1 MAPLHPKP
9 ERTYRRALSLLNELQ
24 SNQAVVSMVSS
35 SNANSLAIPEMLDWL
50 RRLRYT
56 PESFNGLR
64 VIHVAGT
71 KGKGS
76 VCSMLDS
83 MLKQYLLTQN
93 ESGVAEG
100 REPLGRVG
108 VFTSPHL
115 ITPRERIRL
124 DGLPISKE
132 LFTQR
137 FFEIWDKYTAV
148 ALENDHPNPD
158 GAESKPGYFRFLTI
172 LALHTFLKENVQTA
186 IIECGIGG
194 EYDSTNIL
202 PKEAKT
208 ASVITRLGIDHVG
221 MLGDTLGEIAWNKA
235 GIMRPGV
242 PCFTAPQ
249 PADAMKIL
257 QERAAEVGTELIVVN
272 RRPEFVRGEL
282 KLSLEGDFQKDNAS
296 LAIAALS
303 SHLKAIGFGDIS
315 EVGTPPEVQ
324 RGLSEIE
331 WPGRCQVIQENNI
344 EWLIDGAHSIIP
356 PEVQRG
362 LSEIEWPGRCQVIQE
377 NNIEW
382 LIDGAHTDDSLAEV
396 ARWFA
401 GKWDPKKHQPGVLV
415 FNSQLRD
422 APKLAQKLQES
433 LREATG
439 GAKDIFC
446 LAGFSTNIPFEKDVP
461 TPSMVTPQR
470 ETADAWVAVGGSGVP
485 TVYGSIESA
494 MAGAGEIAKARHP
507 EKVHVLVTGS
517 LHLVGG
523 FLKAMGAE
531 SE

>member
-1 MAPLHPKP
+1 M
-9 ERTYRRALSLLNELQ
+9 
-24 SNQAVVSMVSS
+24 
-35 SNANSLAIPEMLDWL
+35 
-50 RRLRYT
+50 
-56 PESFNGLR
+56 
-64 VIHVAGT
+64 
-71 KGKGS
+71 
-76 VCSMLDS
+76 
-83 MLKQYLLTQN
+83 
-93 ESGVAEG
+93 
-100 REPLGRVG
+100 GRVG

-137 FFEIWDKYTAV
+137 FFEIWDKYTDFAQKD
-148 ALENDHPNPD
+148 NHPNPS

-186 IIECGIGG
+186 IVECGIGG

-202 PKEAKT
+202 SKEART
-208 ASVITRLGIDHVG
+208 TSVITRLGVDHVG
-221 MLGDTLGEIAWNKA
+221 MLGNTLGEIAWNKA
-235 GIMRPGV
+235 GIMRSGV
-242 PCFTAPQ
+242 PCFTVPQ
-249 PADAMKIL
+249 PEDAMKVL
-257 QERAAEVGTELIVVN
+257 QERAEETGTGLTAVE
-272 RRPEFVRGEL
+272 RRPEFAHGEL

-296 LAIAALS
+296 LAIAVLT
-303 SHLKAIGFGDIS
+303 SHLKAIGFGDIL
-315 EVGTPPEVQ
+315 EGNIPQ
-324 RGLSEIE
+324 EI
-331 WPGRCQVIQENNI
+331 QK
-344 EWLIDGAHSIIP
+344 
-356 PEVQRG
+356 G

-396 ARWFA
+396 AHWFA
-401 GKWDPKKHQPGVLV
+401 EKWDPKADQSGVLI

-433 LREATG
+433 LQEAMG

-446 LAGFSTNIPFEKDVP
+446 LSGFSTNIPFEKDVP
-461 TPSMVTPQR
+461 NPTVDTLQR
-470 ETADAWVAVGGSGVP
+470 ETAAAWASKGGSGVP

-494 MAGAGEIAKARHP
+494 ISGAREVAKARYP

-523 FLKAMGAE
+523 FLKAMGE

>member
-1 MAPLHPKP
+1 MIRPTLLPPRLIRSLQQFHYSTKSPTKMAPKP
-9 ERTYRRALSLLNELQ
+9 VRTYKQALSLLNELQ

-35 SNANSLAIPEMLDWL
+35 SSANANSLAIPEMLDWL
-50 RRLRYT
+50 RKLTYT
-56 PESFNGLR
+56 PASFNDLR

-76 VCSMLDS
+76 VCAMLDS

-93 ESGVAEG
+93 ASGVTEG
-100 REPLGRVG
+100 RKPLGRVG

-137 FFEIWDKYTAV
+137 FFEVWDKYTAF
-148 ALENDHPNPD
+148 ALEDNHPNPE

-208 ASVITRLGIDHVG
+208 ATVITRLGIDHVG

-242 PCFTAPQ
+242 PCFTVRQ
-249 PADAMKIL
+249 PEDAMKVL
-257 QERAAEVGTELIVVN
+257 QERAAETGTELTVVK
-272 RRPEFVRGEL
+272 RIPEFDNNEL

-296 LAIAALS
+296 LAIAALT
-303 SHLKAIGFGDIS
+303 SHLKTLGIAAIP
-315 EVGTPPEVQ
+315 ETTTPPEIQ
-324 RGLSEIE
+324 RGLSSIS
-331 WPGRCQVIQENNI
+331 WPGRCQVIHENNI
-344 EWLIDGAHSIIP
+344 D
-356 PEVQRG
+356 
-362 LSEIEWPGRCQVIQE
+362 
-377 NNIEW
+377 W

-401 GKWDPKKHQPGVLV
+401 GKWDAEAHQPAVLI

-422 APKLAQKLQES
+422 APRLAGKLRES
-433 LREATG
+433 LGEATG
-439 GAKDIFC
+439 GGRDVFC
-446 LAGFSTNIPFEKDVP
+446 KAGFSTNIPFKKDVP
-461 TPSMVTPQR
+461 NPSIDTLQR
-470 ETADAWVAVGGSGVP
+470 ETAEAWVRGGGSGVP
-485 TVYGSIESA
+485 AVYDSIEAAIS
-494 MAGAGEIAKARHP
+494 GAREVAKARHP

>member
-1 MAPLHPKP
+1 MAPKP
-9 ERTYRRALSLLNELQ
+9 ERTYEKALSCLNELQ

-35 SNANSLAIPEMLDWL
+35 SNSNSLAIPEMLGWL
-50 RRLRYT
+50 QKLRYT
-56 PESFNGLR
+56 PASFNDLR

-76 VCSMLDS
+76 VCAMLDS
-83 MLKQYLLTQN
+83 MMKQYLLTQN
-93 ESGVAEG
+93 ASGITEG
-100 REPLGRVG
+100 RKPLGRVG

-137 FFEIWDKYTAV
+137 FFEVWDKYTAF
-148 ALENDHPNPD
+148 ALEDGRPNPE

-208 ASVITRLGIDHVG
+208 TSVITRLGIDHVG

-235 GIMRPGV
+235 GIMRSGV

-249 PADAMKIL
+249 PTEAMKVL
-257 QERAAEVGTELIVVN
+257 EERAAEAGTELTVVK
-272 RRPEFVRGEL
+272 RRPELIHDEL
-282 KLSLEGDFQKDNAS
+282 KLGLEGDFQKDNAS
-296 LAIAALS
+296 LAIAALN
-303 SHLKAIGFGDIS
+303 SHLKTIGFGTI
-315 EVGTPPEVQ
+315 PQ
-324 RGLSEIE
+324 
-331 WPGRCQVIQENNI
+331 N
-344 EWLIDGAHSIIP
+344 IIP
-356 PEVQRG
+356 PEIQKG

-401 GKWDPKKHQPGVLV
+401 GKWDSKTHQPGVLI

-439 GAKDIFC
+439 GAQDIFC
-446 LAGFSTNIPFEKDVP
+446 LSGFPTNTPFEKDVP
-461 TPSMVTPQR
+461 TPYVDTPQR
-470 ETADAWVAVGGSGVP
+470 ETAAAWAKDGGSGTP
-485 TVYGSIESA
+485 TVYSSIESA
-494 MAGAGEIAKARHP
+494 ISGAREVAKARYP
-507 EKVHVLVTGS
+507 EKVYVLVTGS

-523 FLKAMGAE
+523 FLKAMRPE

>member
-1 MAPLHPKP
+1 MLRPVLAGPRLRSLLHFHYSTKSPAKMAPLYQKP
-9 ERTYRRALSLLNELQ
+9 EQTYEQALSLLNELQ
-24 SNQAVVSMVSS
+24 SNQTVVSMVSS
-35 SNANSLAIPEMLDWL
+35 SNVNSLAIPEMLGWL
-50 RRLRYT
+50 QRLRYT
-56 PESFNGLR
+56 PGSFNDLR

-76 VCSMLDS
+76 VCAMLDS

-93 ESGVAEG
+93 VSGVTNG
-100 REPLGRVG
+100 RKPLGRVG

-115 ITPRERIRL
+115 VTPRERIRL

-137 FFEIWDKYTAV
+137 FFEVWDKFTAF
-148 ALENDHPNPD
+148 ALEHNHPNPG

-186 IIECGIGG
+186 IVECGIGG

-208 ASVITRLGIDHVG
+208 TSVITRLGIDHVG

-249 PADAMKIL
+249 PVDAMKVL
-257 QERAAEVGTELIVVN
+257 QERAEEAGTELTVVK
-272 RRPEFVRGEL
+272 RRPEFDNDQL
-282 KLSLEGDFQKDNAS
+282 KLGLEGDFQKDNAS

-303 SHLKAIGFGDIS
+303 SHLRAIGHRDTLKDNT
-315 EVGTPPEVQ
+315 TPEME
-324 RGLSEIE
+324 RGLAEIE
-331 WPGRCQVIQENNI
+331 WPGRCQVI
-344 EWLIDGAHSIIP
+344 H
-356 PEVQRG
+356 
-362 LSEIEWPGRCQVIQE
+362 E

-401 GKWDPKKHQPGVLV
+401 GKWDPKTDQPGVLI

-433 LREATG
+433 LQQATG
-439 GAKDIFC
+439 GAQDIFC
-446 LAGFSTNIPFEKDVP
+446 LAGFSTNTPFEKDMP
-461 TPSMVTPQR
+461 KPSPDTLQH
-470 ETADAWVAVGGSGVP
+470 ETAAAWVDVGGSGVP

-494 MAGAGEIAKARHP
+494 ISGAREIAKARHP

>member
-1 MAPLHPKP
+1 
-9 ERTYRRALSLLNELQ
+9 
-24 SNQAVVSMVSS
+24 MVSSAS

-50 RRLRYT
+50 RKLSYT
-56 PESFNGLR
+56 PASFNDLR

-76 VCSMLDS
+76 VCAMLDS
-83 MLKQYLLTQN
+83 MLKQYLLTQDA
-93 ESGVAEG
+93 SGVTEG
-100 REPLGRVG
+100 RKPLGRVG

-124 DGLPISKE
+124 DGMPISKE

-137 FFEIWDKYTAV
+137 FFEVWDKYTAF
-148 ALENDHPNPD
+148 ALEDNHPNPD

-242 PCFTAPQ
+242 PCFTVPQ
-249 PADAMKIL
+249 PEDAMKVL
-257 QERAAEVGTELIVVN
+257 QERAAEAGTELTVVK
-272 RRPEFVRGEL
+272 RRPKFDSNEL
-282 KLSLEGDFQKDNAS
+282 RLSLEGDFQKDNAS

-303 SHLKAIGFGDIS
+303 SHLKAVGVDAIS
-315 EVGTPPEVQ
+315 EDNTPIEVQ
-324 RGLSEIE
+324 KGLSEIE
-331 WPGRCQVIQENNI
+331 WPGRCQVIHENNI
-344 EWLIDGAHSIIP
+344 D
-356 PEVQRG
+356 
-362 LSEIEWPGRCQVIQE
+362 
-377 NNIEW
+377 W

-396 ARWFA
+396 ARWFD
-401 GKWDPKKHQPGVLV
+401 GKWDAKAHQPAVLI

-422 APKLAQKLQES
+422 APKLAGKLQES
-433 LREATG
+433 LEEVTG
-439 GAKDIFC
+439 GVKDIFC
-446 LAGFSTNIPFEKDVP
+446 VAGFSTNTPFEKDVP
-461 TPSMVTPQR
+461 DPNIDTLQR
-470 ETADAWVAVGGSGVP
+470 ETAAAWVGVGGSGVP

-494 MAGAGEIAKARHP
+494 ISGAREVAKARHP

>member
-1 MAPLHPKP
+1 
-9 ERTYRRALSLLNELQ
+9 
-24 SNQAVVSMVSS
+24 MVSS

-64 VIHVAGT
+64 VIHIAGT

-76 VCSMLDS
+76 VCAMLDS

-249 PADAMKIL
+249 SADAMKVL
-257 QERAAEVGTELIVVN
+257 QERAAEVGTELTVVN
-272 RRPEFVRGEL
+272 RRPEFVHGEL

-331 WPGRCQVIQENNI
+331 WPGRCQVIQE
-344 EWLIDGAHSIIP
+344 D
-356 PEVQRG
+356 
-362 LSEIEWPGRCQVIQE
+362 
-377 NNIEW
+377 NIEW

-401 GKWDPKKHQPGVLV
+401 GKWDPKKHQPGVLI

-494 MAGAGEIAKARHP
+494 IAGAGEIAKARHP

>member
-1 MAPLHPKP
+1 MAPLHPKS
-9 ERTYRRALSLLNELQ
+9 ERTYEQALTFLNELQ

-35 SNANSLAIPEMLDWL
+35 SNANSLAIPEMLGWL
-50 RRLRYT
+50 QRLRYT
-56 PESFNGLR
+56 PASFNGLR

-76 VCSMLDS
+76 VCAMLDS
-83 MLKQYLLTQN
+83 MMKQYLITQSA
-93 ESGVAEG
+93 SGITEG
-100 REPLGRVG
+100 RKPLGRVG

-137 FFEIWDKYTAV
+137 FFEIWDKYTVFAR
-148 ALENDHPNPD
+148 EDDHPNPE
-158 GAESKPGYFRFLTI
+158 GADSKPGYFRFLTI

-202 PKEAKT
+202 LKEAKT
-208 ASVITRLGIDHVG
+208 TSVITRLGIDHVG

-242 PCFTAPQ
+242 PCFTVPQ
-249 PADAMKIL
+249 PVEAMKVL
-257 QERAAEVGTELIVVN
+257 QERAAEADTELTVVK
-272 RRPEFVRGEL
+272 RRPEFVHDEL
-282 KLSLEGDFQKDNAS
+282 KLGLEGDFQKDNAS

-303 SHLKAIGFGDIS
+303 SHLKAIDFGAI
-315 EVGTPPEVQ
+315 PEDKAPI
-324 RGLSEIE
+324 EI
-331 WPGRCQVIQENNI
+331 
-344 EWLIDGAHSIIP
+344 
-356 PEVQRG
+356 QRG

-401 GKWDPKKHQPGVLV
+401 GKWDPKAHQPGVLI

-439 GAKDIFC
+439 GAQDIFC
-446 LAGFSTNIPFEKDVP
+446 LAGFSTNTPFEKDVP
-461 TPSMVTPQR
+461 TPSPDTLQR
-470 ETADAWVAVGGSGVP
+470 ETAAAWVGVGGSGVP

-494 MAGAGEIAKARHP
+494 ISGAREIAKARHP

>member
-1 MAPLHPKP
+1 MAPKP
-9 ERTYRRALSLLNELQ
+9 ERTYKQALSLLNELQ

-35 SNANSLAIPEMLDWL
+35 SSSNANSLAIPEMLDWL
-50 RRLRYT
+50 RKLRYT
-56 PESFNGLR
+56 PASFNDLR

-76 VCSMLDS
+76 VCAMLDS

-93 ESGVAEG
+93 TSGVTEG
-100 REPLGRVG
+100 RKQLGRVG

-137 FFEIWDKYTAV
+137 FFEVWDKYTAF
-148 ALENDHPNPD
+148 ALENIHPNPG

-242 PCFTAPQ
+242 PCFTVPQ
-249 PADAMKIL
+249 PEDAMKVL
-257 QERAAEVGTELIVVN
+257 QERAAEAGTDLTVVR
-272 RRPEFVRGEL
+272 RRPEFAHDEL
-282 KLSLEGDFQKDNAS
+282 NLSLEGDFQKDNAS

-303 SHLKAIGFGDIS
+303 SHLKTLGVDAIPEDA
-315 EVGTPPEVQ
+315 TPPEIH
-324 RGLSEIE
+324 RGLSSIS
-331 WPGRCQVIQENNI
+331 WPGRCQVIHANNI
-344 EWLIDGAHSIIP
+344 D
-356 PEVQRG
+356 
-362 LSEIEWPGRCQVIQE
+362 
-377 NNIEW
+377 W
-382 LIDGAHTDDSLAEV
+382 LIDGAHTDDSLSEV

-401 GKWDPKKHQPGVLV
+401 GKWDAKTHQPAVLI

-422 APKLAQKLQES
+422 APKLAGKLQES

-439 GAKDIFC
+439 GARDIFC

-461 TPSMVTPQR
+461 DPSIDTLQR
-470 ETADAWVAVGGSGVP
+470 ETAEAWVRVGGSGVP
-485 TVYGSIESA
+485 AVYGSIESA
-494 MAGAGEIAKARHP
+494 ISGAREVAKARHP

>member
-1 MAPLHPKP
+1 MSPKP
-9 ERTYRRALSLLNELQ
+9 ERTYKQALSLLNELQ

-35 SNANSLAIPEMLDWL
+35 SSANANSLAIPEMLDWL
-50 RRLRYT
+50 RKLRYT
-56 PESFNGLR
+56 RASFNDLR

-76 VCSMLDS
+76 VCAMLDS

-93 ESGVAEG
+93 ASGVTAG
-100 REPLGRVG
+100 RKPLGRVG

-124 DGLPISKE
+124 DGMPISKE

-137 FFEIWDKYTAV
+137 FFEIWDKYTAF
-148 ALENDHPNPD
+148 ALEDNHPNPG
-158 GAESKPGYFRFLTI
+158 GAESIPGYFRFLTI

-242 PCFTAPQ
+242 PCFTVPQ
-249 PADAMKIL
+249 PEDAMKVL
-257 QERAAEVGTELIVVN
+257 QERAAEAGTELTVVK
-272 RRPEFVRGEL
+272 RRPEFDNNEL

-303 SHLKAIGFGDIS
+303 SHLKVLGIDAIS
-315 EVGTPPEVQ
+315 EETTPLEIQ
-324 RGLSEIE
+324 RGLYSIS
-331 WPGRCQVIQENNI
+331 WPGRCQVIHENNI
-344 EWLIDGAHSIIP
+344 D
-356 PEVQRG
+356 
-362 LSEIEWPGRCQVIQE
+362 
-377 NNIEW
+377 W

-401 GKWDPKKHQPGVLV
+401 GKWDAKAHQPAVLI

-422 APKLAQKLQES
+422 APKLAGKLQES
-433 LREATG
+433 LVRATG
-439 GAKDIFC
+439 GGRDIFC
-446 LAGFSTNIPFEKDVP
+446 LAGFSTNTPFEKDVAN
-461 TPSMVTPQR
+461 PSIDALQR
-470 ETADAWVAVGGSGVP
+470 ETAEAWVGVGGSGVP
-485 TVYGSIESA
+485 AIYGSIEAAIS
-494 MAGAGEIAKARHP
+494 GAREIAKARHP

>member
-344 EWLIDGAHSIIP
+344 EWLIDGAH
-356 PEVQRG
+356 
-362 LSEIEWPGRCQVIQE
+362 
-377 NNIEW
+377 
-382 LIDGAHTDDSLAEV
+382 TDDSLAEV

>member
-1 MAPLHPKP
+1 MAPPHPKP
-9 ERTYRRALSLLNELQ
+9 ERTYEQALSFLNELQ

-35 SNANSLAIPEMLDWL
+35 SNANSLAIPEMLGWL
-50 RRLRYT
+50 GKLRYT
-56 PESFNGLR
+56 PESFNDLR

-76 VCSMLDS
+76 VCAMLDS
-83 MLKQYLLTQN
+83 MMKQYLLTQN
-93 ESGVAEG
+93 ASAVTNT
-100 REPLGRVG
+100 RKPLGRVG

-137 FFEIWDKYTAV
+137 FFEVWDKFTAF
-148 ALENDHPNPD
+148 ALEDGHPNPQ
-158 GAESKPGYFRFLTI
+158 GAETKPGYFRFLTM
-172 LALHTFLKENVQTA
+172 LALHTFLRENVQTA

-194 EYDSTNIL
+194 EYDSTNIIS
-202 PKEAKT
+202 KEAKT
-208 ASVITRLGIDHVG
+208 TSVITRLGIDHVG

-242 PCFTAPQ
+242 PCFTVPQ
-249 PADAMKIL
+249 PEEAMTVL
-257 QERAAEVGTELIVVN
+257 QERAAEAGTELTVVK
-272 RRPEFVRGEL
+272 RRPELVSDEL
-282 KLSLEGDFQKDNAS
+282 KLGLEGDFQKDNAS

-303 SHLKAIGFGDIS
+303 SHLKAIGFGAI
-315 EVGTPPEVQ
+315 PED
-324 RGLSEIE
+324 
-331 WPGRCQVIQENNI
+331 NT
-344 EWLIDGAHSIIP
+344 P

-401 GKWDPKKHQPGVLV
+401 GKWNPKTDQLGVLI

-422 APKLAQKLQES
+422 APRLAQKLQAS
-433 LREATG
+433 LQETTG
-439 GAKDIFC
+439 TRDIFS
-446 LAGFSTNIPFEKDVP
+446 LSGFPTNIPFEKDVP
-461 TPSMVTPQR
+461 EPYVDTLQR
-470 ETADAWVAVGGSGVP
+470 ETAAAWAEVGGSGEP
-485 TVYGSIESA
+485 AVYASIESA
-494 MAGAGEIAKARHP
+494 ISGAREVSKARHP

-523 FLKAMGAE
+523 FLKAMGSV

>member
-1 MAPLHPKP
+1 MAPKP
-9 ERTYRRALSLLNELQ
+9 ERTYKHALSLLNELQ

-35 SNANSLAIPEMLDWL
+35 SSANANSLAIPEMLDWL
-50 RRLRYT
+50 RKLRYT
-56 PESFNGLR
+56 PASFNDLR

-76 VCSMLDS
+76 VCAMLDS

-93 ESGVAEG
+93 ASGVTEG
-100 REPLGRVG
+100 RKPLGRVG

-137 FFEIWDKYTAV
+137 FFEVWDKYTAF
-148 ALENDHPNPD
+148 ALEDSHPNPD

-208 ASVITRLGIDHVG
+208 ATVITRLGIDHVG

-242 PCFTAPQ
+242 PCFTVRQ
-249 PADAMKIL
+249 PEDAMKVL
-257 QERAAEVGTELIVVN
+257 QERAAETGTELTVVK
-272 RRPEFVRGEL
+272 RIPEFDNNEL

-296 LAIAALS
+296 LAIAALT
-303 SHLKAIGFGDIS
+303 SHLKTLGIAAIP
-315 EVGTPPEVQ
+315 ETPTPPEIQ
-324 RGLSEIE
+324 RGLSSIS
-331 WPGRCQVIQENNI
+331 WPGRCQVIHENNI
-344 EWLIDGAHSIIP
+344 D
-356 PEVQRG
+356 
-362 LSEIEWPGRCQVIQE
+362 
-377 NNIEW
+377 W
-382 LIDGAHTDDSLAEV
+382 LIDGAHTEDCLAEV
-396 ARWFA
+396 ARWVA
-401 GKWDPKKHQPGVLV
+401 GKWDPEAHQPGVLI

-422 APKLAQKLQES
+422 APRLAGKLRES
-433 LREATG
+433 LVEAMG
-439 GAKDIFC
+439 GERDVFC
-446 LAGFSTNIPFEKDVP
+446 KAGFSTNIPFERDVP
-461 TPSMVTPQR
+461 NPSIDALQR
-470 ETADAWVAVGGSGVP
+470 ETAEAWLRYLEPGEVP
-485 TVYGSIESA
+485 T
-494 MAGAGEIAKARHP
+494 ARHP
-507 EKVHVLVTGS
+507 EKLHVLVTGS

>member
-76 VCSMLDS
+76 VCAMLDS

-148 ALENDHPNPD
+148 ALENDHPNPE

-249 PADAMKIL
+249 PADAMKVL
-257 QERAAEVGTELIVVN
+257 QERAAEVGTELTVVN

-303 SHLKAIGFGDIS
+303 SHLKAIGFGDVS
-315 EVGTPPEVQ
+315 EVGT
-324 RGLSEIE
+324 
-331 WPGRCQVIQENNI
+331 
-344 EWLIDGAHSIIP
+344 P

-401 GKWDPKKHQPGVLV
+401 GKWDPKKHQPGVLI

>member
-1 MAPLHPKP
+1 MTPLNPKP
-9 ERTYRRALSLLNELQ
+9 ERTYRQALSLLNELQ
-24 SNQAVVSMVSS
+24 SNQAVVAMVSS
-35 SNANSLAIPEMLDWL
+35 SNVNSASIPEMLGWL
-50 RRLRYT
+50 GRLRYT
-56 PESFNGLR
+56 PASFNSLR

-76 VCSMLDS
+76 VCAMIDS

-93 ESGVAEG
+93 ACGVTEG
-100 REPLGRVG
+100 RKPLGRVG

-137 FFEIWDKYTAV
+137 FFEIWDKYTAF
-148 ALENDHPNPD
+148 AQEDGHPNPD
-158 GAESKPGYFRFLTI
+158 GAESKPGYFRFLTV

-242 PCFTAPQ
+242 PCFTVPQ
-249 PADAMKIL
+249 PEDAMKVL
-257 QERAAEVGTELIVVN
+257 QERAAEAGTELTVVK
-272 RRPEFVRGEL
+272 RRPESNRDEL

-296 LAIAALS
+296 LAIASLS
-303 SHLKAIGFGDIS
+303 SHLKAIGFGAIS
-315 EVGTPPEVQ
+315 DANTP
-324 RGLSEIE
+324 L
-331 WPGRCQVIQENNI
+331 
-344 EWLIDGAHSIIP
+344 
-356 PEVQRG
+356 EVQRG

-401 GKWDPKKHQPGVLV
+401 GKWDAKTHQPGVLI

-422 APKLAQKLQES
+422 APTLARKLQES
-433 LREATG
+433 LGEATR
-439 GAKDIFC
+439 GAQDIFC

-461 TPSMVTPQR
+461 APSVDTLQR
-470 ETADAWVAVGGSGVP
+470 ETADAWVGVGGSGVP

-494 MAGAGEIAKARHP
+494 ISGAREVAKARHP